1 MFALFCLD
9 YAPLFGHLEQLKGS
23 VDVRAKILK
32 DVINE
37 SLRFKR
43 SKLAN
48 LLDEFLQSM
57 LPAVKGNNGER

>member
-1 MFALFCLD
+1 MCVD
-9 YAPLFGHLEQLKGS
+9 YAPLFGHLEHLKGS
-23 VDVRAKILK
+23 VEIRAKVLT

-43 SKLAN
+43 KKLAN

-57 LPAVKGNNGER
+57 LTTGKGTNGER